1 MRGVSKQRSR
11 AERYARKFAAA
22 GDKKRMPAPTPD
34 LEHYLDSLPEDV
46 FIVLEGFVERVVA
59 GNPDDPLATGHLLLL
74 QCQLERIR
82 YRRDRGYED
91 ATRLIE
97 RFQHVVADLTVA
109 GRIDGQALSMLASAL
124 QQAGIAA
131 SAELSAAMTRCAE
144 HFTPDVTPNDFTP
157 MLEEVAKQCD
167 NDPYL
172 VVSMLAE
179 TGHAMPAQARAS
191 MATMQAQ
198 STNAVAREA
207 AVLLLLDPEPA
218 VRQTAAAELQAGVRK
233 LSPDSLRRLIAMR
246 NWRPETERHI
256 VDEIGRAAR
265 AKGIDCAPWQ
275 NGSAEA
281 ILASG
286 LDGSGAQGFLIV
298 SPAGRGKRLSSVLLK
313 NGVRDAWTAPPESQ
327 RQTRAALAY
336 AAFETSMIPVSR
348 DYFDRAVRHHLQL
361 GLALEALPPAGL
373 LQVAEAVG
381 GAHWQPE
388 LLDWRKV
395 LAAVLAELPA
405 AMLKPHAVRE
415 VLRTSAAW
423 AQFGS
428 IAESWF
434 EDDQEV
440 AQLVGRPRGRQQVK
454 MREYVLQSV
463 LVRRREKW
471 AEHFLW
477 TALWLREAPDEKAL
491 PWRNFVILAQALA
504 DGRDLSEV
512 SLMRD
517 IAARTVTVLAQA

>member
-1 MRGVSKQRSR
+1 
-11 AERYARKFAAA
+11 
-22 GDKKRMPAPTPD
+22 
-34 LEHYLDSLPEDV
+34 
-46 FIVLEGFVERVVA
+46 
-59 GNPDDPLATGHLLLL
+59 
-74 QCQLERIR
+74 
-82 YRRDRGYED
+82 
-91 ATRLIE
+91 
-97 RFQHVVADLTVA
+97 
-109 GRIDGQALSMLASAL
+109 
-124 QQAGIAA
+124 
-131 SAELSAAMTRCAE
+131 
-144 HFTPDVTPNDFTP
+144 
-157 MLEEVAKQCD
+157 
-167 NDPYL
+167 
-172 VVSMLAE
+172 
-179 TGHAMPAQARAS
+179 MPAQARAS